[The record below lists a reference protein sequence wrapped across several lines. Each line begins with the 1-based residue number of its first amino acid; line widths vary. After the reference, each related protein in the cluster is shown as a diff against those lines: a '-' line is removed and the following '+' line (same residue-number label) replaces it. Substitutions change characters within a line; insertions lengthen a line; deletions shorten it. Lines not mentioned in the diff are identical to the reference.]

1 MTVTPAAPATPAS
14 PGTSTTPAPSA
25 SLAPLTERLAA
36 GETYRPRTLDT
47 LRIADKDLR
56 LVLEG
61 RRHLLFDGGMGT
73 MLQAAGMAAG
83 EVPEL
88 LNLMNPEV
96 ITRVHAAYVEA
107 GSEVVTTNTFGAN
120 ALKLGDA
127 ASVEEVF
134 TAAVQ
139 AARAA
144 HPRYVAADIGPIGAL
159 LRPLGTLSFD
169 EAYALFAQQARVAE
183 QAGANLIV
191 IETMTDLLEVKAA
204 VLAAKEC
211 TNLPII
217 ATMTFEADGR
227 TFLGTS
233 PEIAAAS
240 LDALGVDALGINCSL
255 GPREIRPFAQRMLAV
270 TNKPLIV
277 QANAG
282 LPRVENGQTVYDIT
296 PEDYAEAVGDI
307 IADGAGIVGG
317 CCGTTPAYIRLLA
330 QKLGGHKPE
339 PRQATHP
346 FTCTSAQ
353 KLTTLD
359 GRRIAVIGERINP
372 TGKKRST
379 SPP

>member
-1 MTVTPAAPATPAS
+1 MTVTPATPATPAS
-14 PGTSTTPAPSA
+14 PGTPTAPTPNA

-47 LRIADKDLR
+47 LHIADKDLR

-88 LNLMNPEV
+88 LNLTNPEV

-127 ASVEEVF
+127 ASVEDVF

-183 QAGANLIV
+183 QAGADLIV

-211 TNLPII
+211 TNLPVI
-217 ATMTFEADGR
+217 ATMTFE
-227 TFLGTS
+227 
-233 PEIAAAS
+233 
-240 LDALGVDALGINCSL
+240 
-255 GPREIRPFAQRMLAV
+255 
-270 TNKPLIV
+270 
-277 QANAG
+277 
-282 LPRVENGQTVYDIT
+282 
-296 PEDYAEAVGDI
+296 
-307 IADGAGIVGG
+307 
-317 CCGTTPAYIRLLA
+317 
-330 QKLGGHKPE
+330 
-339 PRQATHP
+339 
-346 FTCTSAQ
+346 
-353 KLTTLD
+353 
-359 GRRIAVIGERINP
+359 
-372 TGKKRST
+372 
-379 SPP
+379 